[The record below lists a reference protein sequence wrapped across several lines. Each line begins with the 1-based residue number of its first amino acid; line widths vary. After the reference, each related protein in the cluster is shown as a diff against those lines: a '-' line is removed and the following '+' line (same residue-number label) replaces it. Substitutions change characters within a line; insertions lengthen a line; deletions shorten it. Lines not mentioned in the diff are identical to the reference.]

1 MGAPEREAQDFRR
14 AFDDAVLIL
23 FALVAESAGWATAA
37 LLDQDLERANQ
48 VIADDQEID
57 ERCERLTASVKERL
71 SATNLGP
78 DELEYLVA
86 VLQVVPELER
96 SADLAEH
103 IAQRTVGHVGG
114 LITPRSR
121 GLIQAM
127 SDIAVDM
134 WKVAGTAYRQ
144 RSRDVGF
151 RLSDA
156 DNELDDLA
164 TSLVNEGVREGTEPQ
179 VAVDLALIARYYER
193 LGDHPVNLARRG
205 DTMAAPRRLAAPPAL
220 DRRRDD
226 VPATPDPKRKG
237 LRRLLHPIGNF
248 RLAPTD
254 DGFFALF
261 QLAGNNAR
269 ECAIAVN
276 KLVTSSDLIEEHF
289 EEVRGFERTG
299 DEITVDLLRRL
310 DASFV
315 TPFDREDIHALAEE
329 LDDVVDDMFA
339 AASLLQLS
347 DGEQRP
353 PELAELAEVLMTMT
367 EEMVALLHCLQT
379 KKGAR
384 YRLEQIEYLER
395 QGNAIFQRALGRLF
409 SGEYEAL
416 EVIKWKDTVQSLE
429 SAINAIEDVS
439 DVVESILVKES

>member
-1 MGAPEREAQDFRR
+1 MAVGGREAEQFRLGI
-14 AFDDAVLIL
+14 DDAVLIL
-23 FALVAESAGWATAA
+23 FALVAESVGWATTA
-37 LLDQDLERANQ
+37 LLDQDVERANQ
-48 VIADDQEID
+48 VIADDQEVD

-86 VLQVVPELER
+86 VLQVIPELER

-103 IAQRTVGHVGG
+103 IAQRTIGQVGG

-144 RSRDVGF
+144 RSRDAGF

-164 TSLVNEGVREGTEPQ
+164 TSLVNEGVAEGTEPQ

-193 LGDHPVNLARRG
+193 LGDHAVNLARRV
-205 DTMAAPRRLAAPPAL
+205 DTMAAPRRLAAPAVL
-220 DRRRDD
+220 DRRKDD
-226 VPATPDPKRKG
+226 VPATPDPKRRG
-237 LRRLLHPIGNF
+237 LRRFLHPIGNF

-254 DGFFALF
+254 DGFFDLF
-261 QLAGNNAR
+261 RSAGNNAR

-276 KLVTSSDLIEEHF
+276 KLVTSSDLIDEHF

-299 DEITVDLLRRL
+299 DELTVDLLRRL

-353 PELAELAEVLMTMT
+353 PELAELAEVLVTMT
-367 EEMVALLHCLQT
+367 EEMVALLDCLQT

-384 YRLEQIEYLER
+384 YRLERIEHLER
-395 QGNAIFQRALGRLF
+395 QGDAIFQRGLARLF
-409 SGEYEAL
+409 SGQYEAL

>member
-1 MGAPEREAQDFRR
+1 MAVGGREAEQFRLGI
-14 AFDDAVLIL
+14 DDAVLIL
-23 FALVAESAGWATAA
+23 FALVAESVGWATTA
-37 LLDQDLERANQ
+37 LLDQDVERANQ
-48 VIADDQEID
+48 VIADDQEVD
-57 ERCERLTASVKERL
+57 ERCERLSASVKERL
-71 SATNLGP
+71 SATNLSP

-86 VLQVVPELER
+86 VLQVIPELER

-103 IAQRTVGHVGG
+103 IAQRTINHVGG

-164 TSLVNEGVREGTEPQ
+164 TSLVNEGVAEGTEPQ
-179 VAVDLALIARYYER
+179 VAVDLAHIAPYYER
-193 LGDHPVNLARRG
+193 LGDHAVNLARRV
-205 DTMAAPRRLAAPPAL
+205 DTMAAPRRLAAPVAL

-226 VPATPDPKRKG
+226 VPAVPAAKRRG
-237 LRRLLHPIGNF
+237 LHRFLHPIGNF

-254 DGFFALF
+254 DGFFDLF
-261 QLAGNNAR
+261 RSAAHNAR

-276 KLVTSSDLIEEHF
+276 KLVTSADLIEEHI

-299 DEITVDLLRRL
+299 DELTVDLLRRL

-347 DGEQRP
+347 GGEQRP
-353 PELAELAEVLMTMT
+353 PELEELAEVLVTMP
-367 EEMVALLHCLQT
+367 EEMVALLDCLQT

-384 YRLEQIEYLER
+384 YRLERIEHLER
-395 QGNAIFQRALGRLF
+395 QGDAIFQRGLARLF
-409 SGEYEAL
+409 SGQYEAL